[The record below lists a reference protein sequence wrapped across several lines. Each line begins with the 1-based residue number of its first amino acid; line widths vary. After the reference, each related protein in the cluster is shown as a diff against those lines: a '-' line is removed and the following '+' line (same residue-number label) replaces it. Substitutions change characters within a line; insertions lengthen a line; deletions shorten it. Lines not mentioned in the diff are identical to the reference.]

1 MTNSTTLFKLVHLIR
16 RHWLSGIA
24 LLLSIL
30 ILSQG
35 IPAWA
40 APALSP
46 VNQTVP
52 QPTATKE
59 ATAVPQATN
68 TPRRDKGHSDNNDNN
83 DNNNNPTDTPTPAPQ
98 QPAPQQ
104 PAATAQQ
111 PAPGNG
117 LTGVVIAERL
127 NVRQGPGTNFAPIG
141 TVLNGQT
148 VNVLNRNATGDWWHI
163 CCINGTQTDGWVSAK
178 FIQPNFD
185 AAQAN
190 NLIPVA
196 ENAPTPAPATATSAP
211 ATATAAPATQVI
223 TPTVASPTATTPVT
237 NTVSAAQAVT
247 ATTGAET
254 SAAPGLA
261 LTMEQTPTLV
271 WQGHTFELH
280 FTVTN
285 TTEAKATQIELRD
298 ELPQELK
305 FVFAEA
311 SNDGKVVPQDSSA
324 GRYIVDIQ
332 WPTLAAGATVTATV
346 KVQIADK
353 VANGSVIDNLAVAAA
368 ANLDSTTAGV
378 SIGLPPANPPDF
390 Q

>member
-30 ILSQG
+30 ILSKE

-40 APALSP
+40 APAASP

-59 ATAVPQATN
+59 ATSVPQATN
-68 TPRRDKGHSDNNDNN
+68 TPRKDKNHDDDENDN
-83 DNNNNPTDTPTPAPQ
+83 NNNNPTDTPTPAPQ
-98 QPAPQQ
+98 QPP
-104 PAATAQQ
+104 PTAQQ
-111 PAPGNG
+111 PAPSNG

-190 NLIPVA
+190 NLIPLA
-196 ENAPTPAPATATSAP
+196 ENVPTPAPATATTAPATAAP
-211 ATATAAPATQVI
+211 ATATTAPATQVI
-223 TPTVASPTATTPVT
+223 TPTVVAPTATTPVT
-237 NTVSAAQAVT
+237 DTVSAAQAIT
-247 ATTGAET
+247 ATASSET
-254 SAAPGLA
+254 PAAPGLA

-285 TTEAKATQIELRD
+285 TTEAKATQVELRD

-305 FVFAEA
+305 FISAEA
-311 SNDGKVVPQDSSA
+311 SNAGKVVPQDSSA
-324 GRYIVDIQ
+324 GRYVVDIQ
-332 WPTLAAGATVTATV
+332 WPTLAVGATVTATV

-353 VANGSVIDNLAVAAA
+353 VANGSVIDNLAVAIAA
-368 ANLDSTTAGV
+368 GLDSTTAGV
-378 SIGLPPANPPDF
+378 SIGLPPASPPDF